1 MCSWPLINI
10 EVRGT
15 DPPCSQKSM
24 YNLYSV
30 LGIHSPLYPQ
40 FSMCRVNQPQI
51 YSIEIFTIEKI
62 WYASGPA
69 QFKSV
74 VQGSTVHNIKKVDI
88 YADKLVDMAPRH
100 KHICVSLSELREN
113 YERIPARMFIWTIV
127 GRVGNWKGKEIKK
140 EISKNKIKR
149 YLSSLEDLVC
159 FSHS

>member
-30 LGIHSPLYPQ
+30 LGIDSPLYPQ
-40 FSMCRVNQPQI
+40 FSICSQPTTDLQYWNIHYWKNLINQWTCAIP
-51 YSIEIFTIEKI
+51 TC
-62 WYASGPA
+62 
-69 QFKSV
+69 V
-74 VQGSTVHNIKKVDI
+74 VPGSTAHNVKKVDI

-127 GRVGNWKGKEIKK
+127 GRVGNWKGKEIKR
-140 EISKNKIKR
+140 EISKNKINR